1 MPRTLKLKKL
11 ADQITDI
18 HTALDAATKVEKLK
32 QDGTVGAVT
41 NPQNVD
47 DAVAAL
53 KDANKMLRRVCQQGV
68 FGVKVSP

>member
-1 MPRTLKLKKL
+1 M
-11 ADQITDI
+11 
-18 HTALDAATKVEKLK
+18 EKLK